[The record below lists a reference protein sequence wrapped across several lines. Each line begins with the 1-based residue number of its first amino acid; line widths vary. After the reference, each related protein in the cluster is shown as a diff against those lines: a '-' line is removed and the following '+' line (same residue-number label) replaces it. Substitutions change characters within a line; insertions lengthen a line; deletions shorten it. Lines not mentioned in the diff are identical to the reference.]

1 MGFIRIITQRSHQ
14 IRALS
19 FQSHPTKASYNFFR
33 SSKFHFTELWANEK
47 KSIFIFGAQTA
58 TMSLVCRR
66 LQLRILAS
74 QDTLEGPPPWSVA
87 EWSRSRKATLCFRI
101 FYVAVSVCLCSC
113 LYLSLCCFIYSVD
126 WHDLSTATPFHRVP
140 PQSRRARSIA
150 APLPQQRLLSRG
162 CSKRRRHR
170 RFEIFILRLFSNC
183 WSSYFYPSGGHYAFS
198 QRSWAQRGIPF
209 NRIEIMHSR
218 LSPRW
223 LLIKIIAGQPKRG
236 SMNFG

>member
-1 MGFIRIITQRSHQ
+1 MCACARVCISAFVVSFIRLTGMTS
-14 IRALS
+14 
-19 FQSHPTKASYNFFR
+19 
-33 SSKFHFTELWANEK
+33 
-47 KSIFIFGAQTA
+47 
-58 TMSLVCRR
+58 VRR
-66 LQLRILAS
+66 L
-74 QDTLEGPPPWSVA
+74 
-87 EWSRSRKATLCFRI
+87 
-101 FYVAVSVCLCSC
+101 
-113 LYLSLCCFIYSVD
+113 
-126 WHDLSTATPFHRVP
+126 LSTVCHPNPGEPAPLL
-140 PQSRRARSIA
+140 
-150 APLPQQRLLSRG
+150 PLPQQRLLSRG